1 MDFCFGTNL
10 WFIQRPIHTALSLG
24 FVRLRNIAFHPLVTI
39 QFLNSLYTMVKR
51 KSIKHLLRILELILL
66 LRILVSLLKLV
77 DLPQIDL
84 FFSIERSEKAIF
96 ERRSRKTLTAKPTG
110 QGELLE
116 KAFRKST
123 KRVS

>member
-1 MDFCFGTNL
+1 
-10 WFIQRPIHTALSLG
+10 
-24 FVRLRNIAFHPLVTI
+24 
-39 QFLNSLYTMVKR
+39 MVKR

-116 KAFRKST
+116 KAFREST

>member
-1 MDFCFGTNL
+1 
-10 WFIQRPIHTALSLG
+10 
-24 FVRLRNIAFHPLVTI
+24 
-39 QFLNSLYTMVKR
+39 MVKR

-96 ERRSRKTLTAKPTG
+96 ERRSRKTLTGKPAG

-116 KAFRKST
+116 KAFREST